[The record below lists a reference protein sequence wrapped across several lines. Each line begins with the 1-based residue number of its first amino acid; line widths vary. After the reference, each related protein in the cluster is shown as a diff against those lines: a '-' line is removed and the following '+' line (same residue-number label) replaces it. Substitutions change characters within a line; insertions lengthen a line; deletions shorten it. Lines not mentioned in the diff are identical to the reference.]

1 MRTSHTPP
9 ASHAEKSAEPLWLL
23 LHEGALLLRSD
34 GTLPQGAT
42 PPAGLPT
49 DTRLRRLP
57 GTQADEP
64 CYYAEWERPEPPE
77 GYRLVELRKAYKT
90 LPRNHYDKAGKA
102 RELLYW
108 DKQTRYCGACGGTM
122 VFQTDISKRCTR
134 CGREVWPGLAVAAIV
149 AVTRGEEIL
158 LVQSKAFKADY
169 MGLVSGY
176 VETGETL
183 EECVRREVQEETGLQ
198 VRDIRY
204 YGSQA
209 WPYPSTLMA
218 GFTATYAGGELT
230 LQRDELSKGG
240 WYTAETLPAVPAR
253 LSLARRLI
261 DDWLARQGK
270 AALSQKLKDF

>member
-1 MRTSHTPP
+1 MPTPRPTSTTNP
-9 ASHAEKSAEPLWLL
+9 AAGAGPLWLL
-23 LHEGALLLRSD
+23 LREGELLLRTD
-34 GTLPQGAT
+34 GTLPQGAPLPAELPAQTT
-42 PPAGLPT
+42 P
-49 DTRLRRLP
+49 RRLP
-57 GTQADEP
+57 GTQTDAP
-64 CYYAEWERPEPPE
+64 CYYAAWESSDVPE
-77 GYRLVELRKAYKT
+77 GYCFVELRKAYKL
-90 LPRNHYDKAGKA
+90 LPRNHYDQAGKA

-122 VFQTDISKRCTR
+122 AFHTDISKRCTR
-134 CGREVWPGLAVAAIV
+134 CGQEVWPGLAIAAIV

-158 LVQSKAFKADY
+158 LVQSKSFKADY

-183 EECVRREVQEETGLQ
+183 EECVRREVREETGLQ

-218 GFTATYAGGELT
+218 GFTATYAGGELI
-230 LQRDELSKGG
+230 LQQDELRKGG
-240 WYTAETLPAVPAR
+240 WYRAEALPAVPAR

-261 DDWLARQGK
+261 DDWLERQGK